1 MKTMDL
7 TDLIELMENAI
18 VELKELNKPKKWR
31 AKQGEIFFYVNHF
44 LVVKESTEIGTNVDF
59 LLYESGNYF
68 QTEAECREFCEK
80 VKALLR

>member
-7 TDLIELMENAI
+7 TELIERMENAI

-31 AKQGEIFFYVNHF
+31 AKRGEDFFYVSHF
-44 LVVKESTEIGTNVDF
+44 LEVNVSTEIDTNVDF

-68 QTEAECREFCEK
+68 QTEAECQEFCDK
-80 VKALLR
+80 AKALLK

>member
-18 VELKELNKPKKWR
+18 VELKELNEPKKWR
-31 AKQGEIFFYVNHF
+31 AKRGENIFYVNHF
-44 LVVKESTEIGTNVDF
+44 LQVKVTSETDSNIDY

-68 QTEAECREFCEK
+68 QTEAECQEFCEK